1 MQANLTQPRKIRVEA
16 TRPCALT
23 IQALSHS
30 PKRYICHEGGARS
43 GKTFGILQALIY
55 WADSRPRT
63 KISVVSHSLPH
74 LKRGAFRDFMDI
86 MNAWEW
92 YDEDMH
98 NKTDGVYHFDHGSYI
113 EFIGLEDPG
122 RARGPARD
130 VLFINEA
137 NLISKPLFDQL
148 DMRTT
153 FKVITDLNPADFDC
167 YAYKIADGPDAV
179 KIVSTY
185 LDNPHIGEMQRRVI
199 EGYRDA
205 DPMMWKVYG
214 LGERGASQEQIYTHW
229 RTTET
234 MPEGETIYGLDFGYR
249 NPTALVKVT
258 LYDGAV
264 YVKEKLYQ
272 SNLTTN
278 DLADILPTLDI
289 SQHDEIFCDAA
300 EPKTIEELHRCGY
313 NVKPADKDV
322 YAGIMKVKSMP
333 LYIHASST
341 NLINELKTYKWKT
354 DKDGKVIDKEPVK
367 LNDHATD
374 AMRYAVFTKLKQPAL
389 TWGVM

>member
-1 MQANLTQPRKIRVEA
+1 METIKVTA
-16 TRPCALT
+16 TKPMARTIKAL
-23 IQALSHS
+23 LHS
-30 PKRYICHEGGARS
+30 DRRYICHEGGARS

-55 WADSRPRT
+55 WADNNPGT

-74 LKRGAFRDFMDI
+74 LKRGAFRDFMEI
-86 MNAWEW
+86 MNGWQW
-92 YDEDMH
+92 YSESQH
-98 NKTDGVYHFDHGSYI
+98 NKTDQVYTFENRSYI
-113 EFIGLEDPG
+113 EFVGLEDPG

-130 VLFINEA
+130 ILFVNEA

-167 YAYKIADGPDAV
+167 YAYHIADGDKAV
-179 KIVSTY
+179 KVVSTY
-185 LDNPHIGEMQRRVI
+185 RDNPFLSDMQRGVI
-199 EGYRDA
+199 ESYRDA

-229 RTTET
+229 RICEQ
-234 MPEGETIYGLDFGYR
+234 MPNGETFYGLDFGYR
-249 NPTALVKVT
+249 NPTAIVKVK
-258 LYDGAV
+258 LYDNAL
-264 YVKEKLYQ
+264 YVKELLYQ

-278 DLADILPTLDI
+278 DLADLMPSLGIAPG
-289 SQHDEIFCDAA
+289 DEIFCDAA
-300 EPKTIEELHRCGY
+300 EPKSIEELHRCGW

-322 YAGIMKVKSMP
+322 YAGIMKVKSLP
-333 LYIHASST
+333 LFVHAGSV
-341 NLINELKTYKWKT
+341 NLMHELKSYKWKT
-354 DKDGKVIDKEPVK
+354 DKDGTVIDKEPVK
-367 LNDHATD
+367 LNDHIVD